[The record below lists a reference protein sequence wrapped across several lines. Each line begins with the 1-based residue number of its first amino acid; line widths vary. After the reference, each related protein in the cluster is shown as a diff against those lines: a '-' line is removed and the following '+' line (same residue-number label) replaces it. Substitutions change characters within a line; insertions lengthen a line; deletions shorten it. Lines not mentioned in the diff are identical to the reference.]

1 MFKGNSLQSSVKVK
15 ISYIQIIL
23 ILILNY
29 VTAIY
34 NFDTSVV
41 NLEALQQIYEVV
53 SISIILVIFQ
63 IHKTA

>member
-1 MFKGNSLQSSVKVK
+1 M
-15 ISYIQIIL
+15 QIML

-29 VTAIY
+29 LSAIY

-53 SISIILVIFQ
+53 SIAVILVRFKFLKQFNKILNST
-63 IHKTA
+63 KEGCL